1 MFPNGC
7 FQWVSKVS
15 GSQSSENSVLG
26 CIRALE
32 EAGSQYVPC
41 SAFLSFSV
49 AETSSEPKHAHA
61 RASALNT
68 FPVWEFLVGSGISL
82 WAVSAPLV
90 ACLACD
96 LCPSFHIPPW
106 SCLRLS
112 SHTPTTLN
120 HAHPSTSCLHP
131 SIISGIWPLTQLPA
145 LLGAPG
151 LAPEL
156 QSIPGLG

>member
-1 MFPNGC
+1 MLILGWWGGNGQGVEAGKDNGETHRC
-7 FQWVSKVS
+7 SQMDVSSGCPKSLEARAQRTVFWDASGPWRRLGVS
-15 GSQSSENSVLG
+15 MSRALPFFHSVLQ
-26 CIRALE
+26 R
-32 EAGSQYVPC
+32 Q
-41 SAFLSFSV
+41 
-49 AETSSEPKHAHA
+49 A
-61 RASALNT
+61 RSPSMHMPELQ
-68 FPVWEFLVGSGISL
+68 
-82 WAVSAPLV
+82 
-90 ACLACD
+90 ACD